1 MGWKVNPN
9 AKPPYD
15 LDASTFLLR
24 ANGDIIVKMGEQS
37 TNKKF
42 CAIASIEI
50 GDDNSL
56 EVQKLVTFHGGHSDC
71 DRRYGWGF
79 NYAPGSKD

>member
-1 MGWKVNPN
+1 
-9 AKPPYD
+9 
-15 LDASTFLLR
+15 
-24 ANGDIIVKMGEQS
+24 MGEQN

-56 EVQKLVTFHGGHSDC
+56 EVQKLVTFHDGHSDC

-79 NYAPGSKD
+79 NYAPGSKRITICNIAKDKVDIKTKFTEIFQIFSVLDTCG

>member
-1 MGWKVNPN
+1 
-9 AKPPYD
+9 
-15 LDASTFLLR
+15 
-24 ANGDIIVKMGEQS
+24 MGEQN

-56 EVQKLVTFHGGHSDC
+56 EVQKLVTFHDGHSDC

-79 NYAPGSKD
+79 NYAPGSKE